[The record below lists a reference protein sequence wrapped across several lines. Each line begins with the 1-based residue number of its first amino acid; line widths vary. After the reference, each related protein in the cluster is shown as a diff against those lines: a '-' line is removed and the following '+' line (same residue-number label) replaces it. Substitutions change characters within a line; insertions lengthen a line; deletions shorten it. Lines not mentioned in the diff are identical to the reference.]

1 MKTLRVAW
9 LPDRDVFTLKTNPP
23 EEGFKLT
30 KHSLLKRIAKLFDP
44 VGFLAPFLIRAGV
57 LLQEMWDAGL
67 DWDDL
72 LRGYLSRRVR
82 TWFSELK
89 DLPRIKVVC
98 A

>member
-1 MKTLRVAW
+1 MKILGVAW
-9 LPDRDVFTLKTNPP
+9 LPDKNVSTFKTNPP
-23 EEGFKLT
+23 EEGFKST
-30 KHSLLKRIAKLFDP
+30 KPSLLKKTAKLFDP

-67 DWDDL
+67 DWDDHF
-72 LRGYLSRRVR
+72 RGDLSRRVR
-82 TWFSELK
+82 TWLSEVE